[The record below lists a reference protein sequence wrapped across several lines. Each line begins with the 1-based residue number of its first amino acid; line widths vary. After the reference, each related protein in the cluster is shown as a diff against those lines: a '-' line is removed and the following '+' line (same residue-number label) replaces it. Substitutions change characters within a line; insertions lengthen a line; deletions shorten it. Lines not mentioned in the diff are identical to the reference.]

1 VEIAGSTHIKYLP
14 GDARVSGTGGSAVT
28 HWFLRDHLNSVRA
41 LTDLAGALT
50 QRATYRPYGERL
62 GTQAVV
68 EAKGYIDE
76 RHDDDTGLMYL
87 NARYYDPAIGRF
99 ISADPS
105 DPTAAG
111 VGVNRYAYAG
121 NNPVLARDP
130 LGLSYGPIWDGGPT
144 DFGELLPN
152 SIGSI
157 MAAIGSALGI
167 QPHPGMINSDI
178 HIESPNDDHATYR
191 ITLEDG
197 TFFAINSR
205 DLRVANGKIVFSP
218 SSQIGTSWCISSNC
232 GNYNRDMR
240 LGMEPVNML
249 MASITAAILG
259 RPAVSPSRPNSQA
272 APRSAGAAAT
282 PLGALRE
289 ARVAEITG
297 GRVSGERIKNSAGS
311 TDIDVLG
318 PSGELISVG
327 GPMKSMKMS
336 EFGSHLNV
344 LTKEAQARG
353 VPAQVYLEQG
363 TPQAAI
369 DLAAKWVGPQNV
381 FTFQLNP

>member
-1 VEIAGSTHIKYLP
+1 
-14 GDARVSGTGGSAVT
+14 
-28 HWFLRDHLNSVRA
+28 
-41 LTDLAGALT
+41 
-50 QRATYRPYGERL
+50 
-62 GTQAVV
+62 
-68 EAKGYIDE
+68 
-76 RHDDDTGLMYL
+76 
-87 NARYYDPAIGRF
+87 
-99 ISADPS
+99 
-105 DPTAAG
+105 
-111 VGVNRYAYAG
+111 
-121 NNPVLARDP
+121 
-130 LGLSYGPIWDGGPT
+130 
-144 DFGELLPN
+144 
-152 SIGSI
+152 
-157 MAAIGSALGI
+157 
-167 QPHPGMINSDI
+167 
-178 HIESPNDDHATYR
+178 
-191 ITLEDG
+191 
-197 TFFAINSR
+197 
-205 DLRVANGKIVFSP
+205 
-218 SSQIGTSWCISSNC
+218 
-232 GNYNRDMR
+232 
-240 LGMEPVNML
+240 ML
-249 MASITAAILG
+249 MASITAATLG

-289 ARVAEITG
+289 ARVAKITG